1 MSDIEHPDP
10 IDEAHMLLACREV
23 KPRVHWWHKIKRAKP
38 LQSRRLHFVAGRFLL
53 VGLASNIVDYSLFLL
68 VYGWT
73 SQIFVSTYVARGVS
87 MWINY
92 FLVSRVVFR
101 AGGQVVSTFPK
112 YVGLVIVSGFI
123 VSVLIGQIVPLV
135 GGRIFFAKLA
145 AEGLVFLMNFVV
157 QRWLIFRR
165 ARRGG

>member
-1 MSDIEHPDP
+1 
-10 IDEAHMLLACREV
+10 MLLACREM
-23 KPRVHWWHKIKRAKP
+23 KTRLRWWHKIKHAKP
-38 LQSRRLHFVAGRFLL
+38 LRSRRLHFVAGRYLL

-73 SQIFVSTYVARGVS
+73 RQIFISTYVARGVS

-101 AGGQVVSTFPK
+101 AGGQVVSTFAQ
-112 YVGLVIVSGFI
+112 YVGLVILSGFF
-123 VSVLIGQIVPLV
+123 VSVLIGQISPLI
-135 GGRIFFAKLA
+135 GGRIFLAKLA
-145 AEGLVFLMNFVV
+145 AEGLVFLMNFAV